1 MYDEY
6 FLHKIIADFN
16 LSFCR
21 RSFAEFVTEI
31 LDVNDTEYNIFL
43 REGHRIFFKV
53 MCPRDCPVRLDWLKS
68 DSVGQAMTT
77 KAFYASFQILNLTFN
92 LLLKSQGFNA
102 KITLMAKFLEQRFD
116 LCMQDSQQE
125 QFFYTL

>member
-6 FLHKIIADFN
+6 FLHKINADFN

-53 MCPRDCPVRLDWLKS
+53 MCPRDCPIKLDWLES
-68 DSVGQAMTT
+68 DTVGQAQGADPLPPSSTRG
-77 KAFYASFQILNLTFN
+77 KASRNQLDEE
-92 LLLKSQGFNA
+92 
-102 KITLMAKFLEQRFD
+102 ITVFSPLG
-116 LCMQDSQQE
+116 
-125 QFFYTL
+125 